1 MCLQCLPINKN
12 HDRQL
17 NDSKETKNKEVDGE
31 EYEKASNK
39 RF

>member
-12 HDRQL
+12 HDKQL
-17 NDSKETKNKEVDGE
+17 NDFKETNNKDVSGE
-31 EYEKASNK
+31 EYEKALNK